1 MTHRPRQHSGHNGD
15 RDNRFC
21 GAAVF
26 AELARDVVDP
36 AELLARACGVAAMS
50 ADDREVVR
58 LIALVTTSPDVR
70 VWPLKLARTLA
81 CYGNV
86 HAGLHGAQLINR
98 NDVIGPGVASGG
110 AGSLRWIEARAGAG
124 ADDAAV
130 EAAVIAHL
138 EERGRIGG
146 FGVPLRKYDERLIA
160 LHHFLADHPASERPM
175 WRLFLQVARVIRAR
189 QQIEPNVAIALS
201 ALMLDLGM
209 APARCGPFL
218 SLMMA
223 HNYAAH
229 ALEAADH
236 DGPWL
241 QVIPDDAIDDRSPPL
256 RRSPAATAAATPAP
270 RGPGSIGPRR
280 SLPW

>member
-1 MTHRPRQHSGHNGD
+1 
-15 RDNRFC
+15 
-21 GAAVF
+21 
-26 AELARDVVDP
+26 
-36 AELLARACGVAAMS
+36 
-50 ADDREVVR
+50 
-58 LIALVTTSPDVR
+58 
-70 VWPLKLARTLA
+70 
-81 CYGNV
+81 
-86 HAGLHGAQLINR
+86 
-98 NDVIGPGVASGG
+98 
-110 AGSLRWIEARAGAG
+110 
-124 ADDAAV
+124 
-130 EAAVIAHL
+130 
-138 EERGRIGG
+138 
-146 FGVPLRKYDERLIA
+146 
-160 LHHFLADHPASERPM
+160 M
-175 WRLFLQVARVIRAR
+175 WRLFLRVVPVLRAR

-241 QVIPDDAIDDRSPPL
+241 QVIPDDAIEDRSPPL
-256 RRSPAATAAATPAP
+256 RRSPAAAAAAP